1 MKATIVYKYLH
12 ALTNKDLTFAEIYK
26 KKHPD
31 LRGPGNWFL
40 TRMLEKLFG
49 RSKTFKTHAML
60 HDVFGNIIEISKKYQ
75 DNVMRHHCGF
85 HLFYERTLHG
95 ADFLDCYFAQELTF
109 RMNNQKEKNKKRRK
123 YISNLTHLWYS
134 K

>member
-26 KKHPD
+26 KNTQIYVVLEIDFSLECWKNFSEGPKH
-31 LRGPGNWFL
+31 
-40 TRMLEKLFG
+40 
-49 RSKTFKTHAML
+49 SKHAML

-109 RMNNQKEKNKKRRK
+109 RMNNQKEKNKKIRK
-123 YISNLTHLWYS
+123 YISNLTHL
-134 K
+134 